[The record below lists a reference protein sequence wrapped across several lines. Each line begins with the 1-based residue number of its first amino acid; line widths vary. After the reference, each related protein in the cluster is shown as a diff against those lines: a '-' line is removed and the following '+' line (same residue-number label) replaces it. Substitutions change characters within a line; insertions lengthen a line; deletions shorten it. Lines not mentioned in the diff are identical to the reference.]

1 MYDGDSQRGEDL
13 HSRAARTPR
22 SALNDVERKYGPP
35 KLYLASNE
43 KVPLPSP
50 QSAIVGS
57 RRASPERMRTAGEIV
72 EILVRKGVIVV
83 SGLAEGIDA
92 AAHKASIEGGG

>member
-1 MYDGDSQRGEDL
+1 MMETLKEAKISTLAPQELLGR
-13 HSRAARTPR
+13 P
-22 SALNDVERKYGPP
+22 LNDVERKYGPP